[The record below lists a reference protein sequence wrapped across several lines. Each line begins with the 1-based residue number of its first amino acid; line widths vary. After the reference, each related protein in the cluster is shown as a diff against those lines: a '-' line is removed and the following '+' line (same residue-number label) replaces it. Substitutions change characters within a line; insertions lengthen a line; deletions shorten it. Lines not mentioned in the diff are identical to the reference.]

1 MVDGAL
7 YTFSLAYQDG
17 VNNPSSVVQQDN
29 VAFAGFE
36 TLPLYLHDPRV
47 NVTMANAFYLN
58 YTLSES
64 ALRGSVQLLLTYVL
78 GNDEVTAT
86 RVIVLS
92 NVMESP
98 GT

>member
-1 MVDGAL
+1 
-7 YTFSLAYQDG
+7 
-17 VNNPSSVVQQDN
+17 

-64 ALRGSVQLLLTYVL
+64 ALRGSVQLLLVRRYTPFLKQVL
-78 GNDEVTAT
+78 EQLNSCID
-86 RVIVLS
+86 
-92 NVMESP
+92 
-98 GT
+98 